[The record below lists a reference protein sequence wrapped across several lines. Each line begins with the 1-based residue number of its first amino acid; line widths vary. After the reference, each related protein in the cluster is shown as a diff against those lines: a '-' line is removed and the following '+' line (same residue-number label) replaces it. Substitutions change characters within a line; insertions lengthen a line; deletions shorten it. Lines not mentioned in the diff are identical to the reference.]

1 MALLDWSDAHKT
13 PREPSTRP
21 VSGDGCPPRGR
32 TETGL
37 SPVSVRPLSF
47 AHVGGGIIW
56 QTYPGHLHLTIEQA
70 EAVMAEVREE
80 LIRVCMTGGGK
91 TEAVSMLAELLEAIN
106 TARRWRKAQ
115 GGL

>member
-1 MALLDWSDAHKT
+1 MTAANRT
-13 PREPSTRP
+13 PREPCSRP

-32 TETGL
+32 TEAGL

-47 AHVGGGIIW
+47 ASVGGDVIW
-56 QTYPGHLHLTIEQA
+56 QTYPGHLVLTIERA
-70 EAVMAEVREE
+70 EELMAEVREE

-106 TARRWRKAQ
+106 TARRWRKA
-115 GGL
+115 GGY